1 MRVYV
6 DSSAL
11 IKRSVEEPESEF
23 LESALDGYVADD
35 AAMVSSSLAWIEV
48 SRALRTLQDDGR
60 LDDDEMAEAIGV
72 ALSGMAQRPIDDD
85 VVALAQRIG
94 PPRLRSLDAIH
105 LATAVLVDADV
116 VLTYDGRLAAAC
128 RSHGLTVLGPSKA
141 ASALMA
147 RRGPAVA

>member
-1 MRVYV
+1 VRVYV

-11 IKRSVEEPESEF
+11 IKRSVDEAESEF
-23 LESALDGYVADD
+23 LEAALDGYVAEE

-60 LDDDEMAEAIGV
+60 LDDDETVEAIGV
-72 ALSGMAQRPIDDD
+72 ALSGMAERPIDDD
-85 VVALAQRIG
+85 VVALARRIG

-105 LATAVLVDADV
+105 LASAVLVDADV

-128 RSHGLTVLGPSKA
+128 RSHGLTVRGPSKTA
-141 ASALMA
+141 M
-147 RRGPAVA
+147 R